1 MIEKNDWNPSSHLLK
16 LIASACTSSWKGLNH
31 WKLPVRYLLIN
42 ARVEIEEKSKAKQK
56 VSSFQFISTFLY
68 VSLPF
73 STFLYL
79 PIAASRKKDKS
90 LPGSPQWWG
99 APAKRRQSCLGSKP
113 LRHLQASTILHLSNF
128 TPFHSVS
135 LPFELQISNFSND
148 INSRISSSMIFND
161 LRIWARDSRLR
172 RRWTPTGSRRAP
184 HEKFPDGW
192 PRDLCNFSMRFK
204 DYMLTA
210 YSEMFINSSKN

>member
-31 WKLPVRYLLIN
+31 WKLPVRYLLIK
-42 ARVEIEEKSKAKQK
+42 ARVEIEETSKTKQK

-68 VSLPF
+68 LSLP
-73 STFLYL
+73 SHCCVKEKGSNMVEL
-79 PIAASRKKDKS
+79 SNKS

-99 APAKRRQSCLGSKP
+99 APAKRRQSSLGSKP

-135 LPFELQISNFSND
+135 LPLNCRSQTSQMISTAESQIQWY
-148 INSRISSSMIFND
+148 SMIWEFGQETHGWEDVERRQGLEGHHTRSFQTGD
-161 LRIWARDSRLR
+161 LETSVISA
-172 RRWTPTGSRRAP
+172 
-184 HEKFPDGW
+184 
-192 PRDLCNFSMRFK
+192 CV
-204 DYMLTA
+204 
-210 YSEMFINSSKN
+210 SKTICWLHIQKCS